1 VNNSIGFQYGNDFH
15 LNNNIFYNNWSG
27 YDLAKSFSYDFD
39 FYKGIKSGIHNY
51 YGGKDI
57 FPFEFIKNVL
67 YDPFVNVN
75 DPDGADNIFGTADDG
90 LVPKANSTIRNGGNS
105 TSYSTTDIIGNPR
118 VVGCFVDAGA
128 YESQIVD
135 PPLGSI
141 VYVNPNATGTKD
153 GSSWSNGFLSLENA
167 LRNVQECGAG
177 TVQEV
182 WVKSGIHSPGNGDK
196 YTFVIPQ
203 GIKLLGGFA
212 GTETL
217 ASQRDWNAN
226 QTTLEGNSRIAYKSS
241 ILINVLGDN
250 AAIDGFIIS
259 GSVDALVVE
268 NKNNISVSNCKFVN
282 NNVGTKITNSSITF
296 ENSFF
301 LNNNAYSGLLILNSN
316 SNVTTT

>member
-1 VNNSIGFQYGNDFH
+1 
-15 LNNNIFYNNWSG
+15 
-27 YDLAKSFSYDFD
+27 
-39 FYKGIKSGIHNY
+39 
-51 YGGKDI
+51 
-57 FPFEFIKNVL
+57 
-67 YDPFVNVN
+67 
-75 DPDGADNIFGTADDG
+75 
-90 LVPKANSTIRNGGNS
+90 
-105 TSYSTTDIIGNPR
+105 
-118 VVGCFVDAGA
+118 
-128 YESQIVD
+128 
-135 PPLGSI
+135 
-141 VYVNPNATGTKD
+141 
-153 GSSWSNGFLSLENA
+153 
-167 LRNVQECGAG
+167 
-177 TVQEV
+177 
-182 WVKSGIHSPGNGDK
+182 
-196 YTFVIPQ
+196 
-203 GIKLLGGFA
+203 GFA

-316 SNVTTT
+316 SNVTTTNCTFSGNDSAITLDSGDFYAYNTIFYANTNHISIVTSGTNSANTSNCLFFEG